1 MKECKGTTPGP
12 DGINAQIYKAVWDM
26 AGPIILD
33 AWKYSMETGL
43 LAPSQR
49 ESVIC
54 LLTKKGKDKRL
65 VSNLRPITLSN
76 CDLKFITKLYTKRI
90 NLILSKIISI
100 NQSAYV
106 NGRQVHDGLRLID
119 AVKDHCKDQ
128 QRGYLV
134 SLDAKKAYDSVSHKF
149 IEKTLTNFGFDDGFV
164 KIFRRLYRDISTKV
178 LVNGFQTEKI
188 EIGRGVKQGDALSC
202 SIFILLMETL
212 IRNLN
217 HNENI
222 KNINILG
229 KGISKVTAYADDIA
243 LLTKDIP
250 SIVNSL
256 KTYEKFST
264 VSGLFINPE
273 KTEIMNLKK
282 YINDEVINV
291 DIYGSPV
298 IINTTDK
305 LPSVAKHSHSTQQ
318 SKRDAT
324 SMIK

>member
-1 MKECKGTTPGP
+1 
-12 DGINAQIYKAVWDM
+12 M

-202 SIFILLMETL
+202 SLFILLMETL

-298 IINTTDK
+298 IINTSDK

>member
-1 MKECKGTTPGP
+1 
-12 DGINAQIYKAVWDM
+12 
-26 AGPIILD
+26 
-33 AWKYSMETGL
+33 
-43 LAPSQR
+43 
-49 ESVIC
+49 
-54 LLTKKGKDKRL
+54 
-65 VSNLRPITLSN
+65 
-76 CDLKFITKLYTKRI
+76 
-90 NLILSKIISI
+90 
-100 NQSAYV
+100 
-106 NGRQVHDGLRLID
+106 
-119 AVKDHCKDQ
+119 
-128 QRGYLV
+128 
-134 SLDAKKAYDSVSHKF
+134 
-149 IEKTLTNFGFDDGFV
+149 
-164 KIFRRLYRDISTKV
+164 
-178 LVNGFQTEKI
+178 
-188 EIGRGVKQGDALSC
+188 
-202 SIFILLMETL
+202 METL

-264 VSGLFINPE
+264 ISGLFINPE

-282 YINDEVINV
+282 YINNEVINV

-298 IINTTDK
+298 IINSTDK